1 MRTKS
6 LMKLMISGLLIVQVV
21 LRVLMYGNKN
31 NKVKS
36 KSMKKFTLLMAL
48 ILTAVF
54 GVKTT
59 ASAQTYETEE
69 QIEWINYAVTFTE
82 AKSAADGIYLC
93 HWDSQNNKYTF
104 VNAGGEYGTQAIAS
118 NRGMKLTVSGNVQ
131 RNGNVSTANF
141 NGTLYNP
148 TEGVSLGMEPETKR
162 VFLDRNAAEEK
173 NWTLTAHTSTNPSG
187 KTYYDIQN
195 VGNQYLGIETTKNTL
210 LVYDDNPANSYWLL
224 IPRTAFRDVLL
235 NVTHQTNIEVSGLF
249 QNTRF
254 VRYMDRTSSW
264 QWWTISGT
272 SHGSQLTEDNV
283 GFERVNGQRT
293 PNGTGLGIASYEAYR
308 SMAPGAETIKGIPV
322 KDHDGQTNI
331 TLDYAK
337 SYGSFS
343 AGEMKKPIIMRQQ
356 ISGIRP
362 GTYTITAQAFVS
374 DDDNEID
381 NTNNSNIAFLFAA
394 GTSGVNQGAEIP
406 VLTDGDQTNFTT
418 NFYKYHKD
426 VLTASAQKYFRGN
439 VAAGEYL
446 ATGGDYTKS
455 SDAIYNPN
463 TAFKTITLN
472 VTVTAGEDG
481 KTGTLTIGAAK
492 NQVQGTLYIANIDVK
507 YSGTYEFGIDS
518 YGTDNTPFS
527 ENNTDGIDEYQYG
540 YARQFNLVRDFNIT
554 AAGQEANAK
563 WEALVLPVNLTATQV
578 RNAFGNDVK
587 LSKLVGLA
595 NNGNQIRF
603 EAVDLKTNPNATV
616 ILAGDCYVIKVT
628 KAPEVARNMPYKFD
642 VYSND
647 ELGDTKVPV
656 TYYGP
661 IYQIDGLTRTSKLGE
676 LIKAN
681 GGTYK
686 DGIVTKTYTNEGKD
700 LNFTGYFYWNQT
712 APKDA
717 YVVSRGKMFYLDADN
732 TWANLTGTM
741 WKLEGPSFTGAKEL
755 SIDFGDGDITNGI
768 SGITVE
774 GENNVNATGIYNLN
788 GQKVAEGTSLNGL
801 AKGIYIVNGRKHV
814 VR

>member
-1 MRTKS
+1 
-6 LMKLMISGLLIVQVV
+6 
-21 LRVLMYGNKN
+21 MYGNKN

-36 KSMKKFTLLMAL
+36 KSMKKFTLFIAL

-69 QIEWINYAVTFTE
+69 QIEWINYAVTFNQ

-118 NRGMKLTVSGNVQ
+118 NRGMKLTVSGNV
-131 RNGNVSTANF
+131 NTANF
-141 NGTLYNP
+141 KGTLYNP
-148 TEGVSLGMEPETKR
+148 TEGVSLGMEPGTDR
-162 VFLDRNAAEEK
+162 VFLDRNAAKEK

-195 VGNQYLGIETTKNTL
+195 VRDQYLGIETTKNTL

-235 NVTHQTNIEVSGLF
+235 SVTQQTNIEVSGLF

-254 VRYMDRTSSW
+254 VRYMDRASSW

-272 SHGSQLTEDNV
+272 SHGSQLQEDNV
-283 GFERVNGQRT
+283 GQNTSNGR
-293 PNGTGLGIASYEAYR
+293 GLGIASYKAYR
-308 SMAPGAETIKGIPV
+308 SMAPGAENIKGIIV

-343 AGEMKKPIIMRQQ
+343 AGEMKKPIVMRQQ

-374 DDDNEID
+374 DDANEID
-381 NTNNSNIAFLFAA
+381 DRNDDNIAFLFAA
-394 GTSGVNQGAEIP
+394 GTSGVSQGAEIR
-406 VLTDGDQTNFTT
+406 VLTDAEQTNFTT
-418 NFYKYHKD
+418 NFYNYHKD
-426 VLTASAQKYFRGN
+426 VLTKNAPQYFRGN

-446 ATGGDYTKS
+446 ATGGDYKLS
-455 SDAIYNPN
+455 SNAIYNPN
-463 TAFKTITLN
+463 TEFKTITLN
-472 VTVTAGEDG
+472 VTVTDSGDG
-481 KTGTLTIGAAK
+481 TGTLTIGAAK
-492 NQVQGTLYIANIDVK
+492 YQDQGTLYIANIDVK

-518 YGTDNTPFS
+518 YGTDNTAFS
-527 ENNTDGIDEYQYG
+527 EDNTDGIDEYRYG

-554 AAGQEANAK
+554 AADQEANAK

-578 RNAFGNDVK
+578 RTAFGNDVK

-603 EAVDLKTNPNATV
+603 EAVDLASKPDATV

-628 KAPEVARNMPYKFD
+628 KAPEVARNMPYTFD

-647 ELGDTKVPV
+647 EFTGDIKVPV

-661 IYQIDGLTRTSKLGE
+661 IYQIDGLTRTSKLGD
-676 LIKAN
+676 LIAAN
-681 GGTYK
+681 GGSYA
-686 DGIVTKTYTNEGKD
+686 DGVVTKTYETSDGTLKY
-700 LNFTGYFYWNQT
+700 TGYFYWNQT
-712 APKDA
+712 APKNA

-732 TWANLTGTM
+732 NWANLTGTM
-741 WKLEGPSFTGAKEL
+741 WKLEGSSFTGAKEL
-755 SIDFGDGDITNGI
+755 SVDFGDGDITNGI

-788 GQKVAEGTSLNGL
+788 GQKVSDGTSTETLS
-801 AKGIYIVNGRKHV
+801 KGIYIVNGKKYV

>member
-1 MRTKS
+1 
-6 LMKLMISGLLIVQVV
+6 
-21 LRVLMYGNKN
+21 MYGNKN

-36 KSMKKFTLLMAL
+36 KSMKKFTLFIAL

-69 QIEWINYAVTFTE
+69 QIEWINYAVTFTQ
-82 AKSAADGIYLC
+82 AKSAGDGIYLC
-93 HWDSQNNKYTF
+93 HWDRQNNKYTF

-118 NRGMKLTVSGNVQ
+118 NRGMKLTVSGNV
-131 RNGNVSTANF
+131 NTANF
-141 NGTLYNP
+141 KGTLYNP
-148 TEGVSLGMEPETKR
+148 TEGVSLGMEPGTKR

-173 NWTLTAHTSTNPSG
+173 NWTLTAHTSTTPSG

-195 VGNQYLGIETTKNTL
+195 VWHQYLGIETTKNTL
-210 LVYDDNPANSYWLL
+210 LVYDDKPANSYWLL

-235 NVTHQTNIEVSGLF
+235 SVTHQTNIEVSGLF

-272 SHGSQLTEDNV
+272 SHGSQLQEDNV
-283 GFERVNGQRT
+283 GQNTSNGR
-293 PNGTGLGIASYEAYR
+293 GLGIASYKAYR
-308 SMAPGAETIKGIPV
+308 SMAPGAETIKGITV
-322 KDHDGQTNI
+322 KDHDGQTDI

-343 AGEMKKPIIMRQQ
+343 AGEMKKPIVMRQQ

-374 DDDNEID
+374 DDDNEIG
-381 NTNNSNIAFLFAA
+381 NRNNSNIAFLFAA

-406 VLTDGDQTNFTT
+406 VLNQTDQTKFTE
-418 NFYKYHKD
+418 NFYNYHKD
-426 VLTASAQKYFRGN
+426 VLTKSAPQYFRGN

-463 TAFKTITLN
+463 TEFKTITLN
-472 VTVTAGEDG
+472 VTVTDSGDG
-481 KTGTLTIGAAK
+481 TGTLTIGAAK
-492 NQVQGTLYIANIDVK
+492 YQEQGTLYITNIDIK

-518 YGTDNTPFS
+518 YSTDNTAFS
-527 ENNTDGIDEYQYG
+527 EDNTDGIDEYRYG

-578 RNAFGNDVK
+578 RTAFGNDVK

-603 EAVDLKTNPNATV
+603 EAVDLASNGDATV

-628 KAPEVARNMPYKFD
+628 KAPEVARNMPYTFD

-647 ELGDTKVPV
+647 EFTGDIKVPV

-661 IYQIDGLTRTSKLGE
+661 IYQIDGLTRTSKLDD

-681 GGTYK
+681 GGSYA
-686 DGIVTKTYTNEGKD
+686 DGVVTKTYKTRDGELKY
-700 LNFTGYFYWNQT
+700 TGYFYWNQT

-741 WKLEGPSFTGAKEL
+741 WKLEGSSFTGAKEL
-755 SIDFGDGDITNGI
+755 SVDFGDGDITNGI

-788 GQKVAEGTSLNGL
+788 GQKVSDGTSTETLS
-801 AKGIYIVNGRKHV
+801 KGIYIVNGKKYV

>member
-1 MRTKS
+1 
-6 LMKLMISGLLIVQVV
+6 MKIMISGLLIVQVI

-36 KSMKKFTLLMAL
+36 KSMKKFTLFIAL

-69 QIEWINYAVTFTE
+69 QIEWINYAVTIQE
-82 AKSAADGIYLC
+82 AITNYGSTTDGIYLC
-93 HWDSQNNKYTF
+93 HWDGNKTYTF
-104 VNAGGEYGTQAIAS
+104 VNVGGEYGTQAITS
-118 NRGMKLTVSGNVQ
+118 NRGMRLTITGNKDEG
-131 RNGNVSTANF
+131 GNNYSSCTIK
-141 NGTLYNP
+141 GTLNNP
-148 TEGVSLGMEPETKR
+148 GAGSYLGVEPSSSSHTNR
-162 VFLDRNAAEEK
+162 VFMDRGAGDAQDIYYQWNINYKGAS
-173 NWTLTAHTSTNPSG
+173 NG
-187 KTYYDIQN
+187 KSYYNIQN
-195 VGNQYLGIETTKNTL
+195 TETNRYLSIETAENTL
-210 LVYDDNPANSYWLL
+210 RIVSSNNDTDNWLF
-224 IPRTAFRDVLL
+224 IPRKAFRDVLL
-235 NVTHQTNIEVSGLF
+235 SVTHQTNIEVSGLF

-254 VRYMDRTSSW
+254 VRYMDENASW
-264 QWWTISGT
+264 NWYTISETSPGT
-272 SHGSQLTEDNV
+272 QLSENAIDRDN
-283 GFERVNGQRT
+283 GA
-293 PNGTGLGIASYEAYR
+293 GLGIANYGAYR
-308 SMAPGAETIKGIPV
+308 SMAPGAENIKGIIV
-322 KDHDGQTNI
+322 KDHDGQTDI

-343 AGEMKKPIIMRQQ
+343 SGEMENPIIMRQQ

-394 GTSGVNQGAEIP
+394 GTSGVNQGAEVP
-406 VLTDGDQTNFTT
+406 VLTDADQTNFTT
-418 NFYKYHKD
+418 NFYNYHKD
-426 VLTASAQKYFRGN
+426 VLTASAPQYFRGN

-446 ATGGDYTKS
+446 ATGGDYKLS

-463 TAFKTITLN
+463 TEFKTITLN
-472 VTVTAGEDG
+472 VTVTADPNSENG

-492 NQVQGTLYIANIDVK
+492 YKEQGTLYIANIDIK

-518 YGTDNTPFS
+518 YGTYNTPFS
-527 ENNTDGIDEYQYG
+527 ETNTDGIDEYQYG

-578 RNAFGNDVK
+578 RNAFGDDVK

-603 EAVDLKTNPNATV
+603 EAVDLASNPDATV

-628 KAPEVARNMPYKFD
+628 KAPKVARNIAYTFD

-647 ELGDTKVPV
+647 EFTGDKKVPV

-676 LIKAN
+676 LIKTN

-768 SGITVE
+768 SGITADE
-774 GENNVNATGIYNLN
+774 ENTNVTGVYNLN
-788 GQKVAEGTSLNGL
+788 GQKVSDGTTTDNLP
-801 AKGIYIVNGRKHV
+801 KGIYIVNGKKHV

>member
-1 MRTKS
+1 
-6 LMKLMISGLLIVQVV
+6 
-21 LRVLMYGNKN
+21 MYGNKN

-36 KSMKKFTLLMAL
+36 KSMKKFTLFIAL

-69 QIEWINYAVTFTE
+69 QIEWINYAVTFNE

-93 HWDSQNNKYTF
+93 HWDRQNNKYTF

-118 NRGMKLTVSGNVQ
+118 NRGMKLTVSGTVNQ
-131 RNGNVSTANF
+131 YNGNVRTANF
-141 NGTLYNP
+141 KGTLYNP
-148 TEGVSLGMEPETKR
+148 TEGVSLGMEPGTDR

-173 NWTLTAHTSTNPSG
+173 NWTLTAHTSTNPSE

-195 VGNQYLGIETTKNTL
+195 VRDQYLGIETTKNTL

-235 NVTHQTNIEVSGLF
+235 SVTHQTNIEVSGWF

-272 SHGSQLTEDNV
+272 SHGSQLQEDNV
-283 GFERVNGQRT
+283 GQNTSNGR
-293 PNGTGLGIASYEAYR
+293 GLGIASYKAYR

-343 AGEMKKPIIMRQQ
+343 AGEMKKPIVMRQQ

-374 DDDNEID
+374 DDADEIGD
-381 NTNNSNIAFLFAA
+381 TNDDNIAFLFAA
-394 GTSGVNQGAEIP
+394 GTSGVSQGAEIP
-406 VLTDGDQTNFTT
+406 VLKDNDQTNFTT
-418 NFYKYHKD
+418 NFYNYHKN
-426 VLTASAQKYFRGN
+426 VLTASAPQYFRGN

-455 SDAIYNPN
+455 SNAIYNPN
-463 TAFKTITLN
+463 TEFKTITLN
-472 VTVTAGEDG
+472 VTVTADPNSEDG

-492 NQVQGTLYIANIDVK
+492 YKEQGTLYITNIDIK

-518 YGTDNTPFS
+518 YSTDNTAFS
-527 ENNTDGIDEYQYG
+527 ETNTDGIDEYQYG

-578 RNAFGNDVK
+578 RTAFGHDVK

-603 EAVDLKTNPNATV
+603 EAVDLTSNPDETV
-616 ILAGDCYVIKVT
+616 IKAGDCYVIKVT
-628 KAPEVARNMPYKFD
+628 KAPEVARDMPYKFD

-647 ELGDTKVPV
+647 VSTDDRKVPV

-676 LIKAN
+676 LIAIN
-681 GGTYK
+681 GGSYADGVVRKTYK
-686 DGIVTKTYTNEGKD
+686 TRDGELKY
-700 LNFTGYFYWNQT
+700 TGYFYWNQT

-717 YVVSRGKMFYLDADN
+717 YVVSRGKMFYLDANN

-741 WKLEGPSFTGAKEL
+741 WKLEGSSFTGAKEL
-755 SIDFGDGDITNGI
+755 SVDFGDGDITNGI

-788 GQKVAEGTSLNGL
+788 GQKVSDGTSTESLS
-801 AKGIYIVNGRKHV
+801 KGIYIVNGKKYV

>member
-1 MRTKS
+1 
-6 LMKLMISGLLIVQVV
+6 
-21 LRVLMYGNKN
+21 
-31 NKVKS
+31 
-36 KSMKKFTLLMAL
+36 MKKFTLFIAL

-69 QIEWINYAVTFTE
+69 QIEWINYAVTFNE
-82 AKSAADGIYLC
+82 AKSAKEDGIYLC
-93 HWDSQNNKYTF
+93 HWDRQNNKYTF
-104 VNAGGEYGTQAIAS
+104 VNAGGEYGTQAITS
-118 NRGMKLTVSGNVQ
+118 NRGMKLTVSGNV
-131 RNGNVSTANF
+131 STANF
-141 NGTLYNP
+141 RGTLYNP
-148 TEGVSLGMEPETKR
+148 TEGVSLGMEPGTDR

-173 NWTLTAHTSTNPSG
+173 NWTLTAHTSTNSSG

-195 VGNQYLGIETTKNTL
+195 VWDKYLGIETAKNTL

-235 NVTHQTNIEVSGLF
+235 SVTHQTNIEVSGLF

-264 QWWTISGT
+264 QWWTISET
-272 SHGSQLTEDNV
+272 SPGSPLPEDNV
-283 GFERVNGQRT
+283 GFDRQNT

-308 SMAPGAETIKGIPV
+308 SMAPGAETIKGITV
-322 KDHDGQTNI
+322 NDHDGHSI

-343 AGEMKKPIIMRQQ
+343 AGEMKKPIVMRQQ

-374 DDDNEID
+374 DDTGDMANKDNR
-381 NTNNSNIAFLFAA
+381 NIGFLFAA
-394 GTSGVNQGAEIP
+394 GTSGVSQGAEIH
-406 VLTDGDQTNFTT
+406 VLTDLDQKNFTT
-418 NFYKYHKD
+418 NFYNYHKN
-426 VLTASAQKYFRGN
+426 VLTASAPRYFRGN

-446 ATGGDYTKS
+446 ATGGDYTQS
-455 SDAIYNPN
+455 SNAIYNPN
-463 TAFKTITLN
+463 TEFKTITLN
-472 VTVTAGEDG
+472 VTVTDSGDG
-481 KTGTLTIGAAK
+481 TGTLTIGAAK
-492 NQVQGTLYIANIDVK
+492 YKEQGTLYIANIDIK

-518 YGTDNTPFS
+518 YSTDNTAFS
-527 ENNTDGIDEYQYG
+527 EDNTDGIDEYRYG

-554 AAGQEANAK
+554 AAGQEDNAK

-578 RNAFGNDVK
+578 RTAFGNDVK

-603 EAVDLKTNPNATV
+603 EAVDLASNGDETV
-616 ILAGDCYVIKVT
+616 IKAGDCYVIKVT

-647 ELGDTKVPV
+647 EFTGDIKVPV
-656 TYYGP
+656 IYYGP
-661 IYQIDGLTRTSKLGE
+661 IYQIDGLTRTSKLGD
-676 LIKAN
+676 LIADN
-681 GGTYK
+681 GGKYTN
-686 DGIVTKTYTNEGKD
+686 GVVTKTYTTKD
-700 LNFTGYFYWNQT
+700 GSLEFTGYFYWNKT
-712 APKDA
+712 APTNA
-717 YVVSRGKMFYLDADN
+717 YVVSRGKMFYLDDKN

-741 WKLEGPSFTGAKEL
+741 WKLEGSSFTGAKEL
-755 SIDFGDGDITNGI
+755 SVDFGDGDITNGI

-788 GQKVAEGTSLNGL
+788 GQKVSDGTSTESLS
-801 AKGIYIVNGRKHV
+801 KGIYIVNGKKYV

>member
-1 MRTKS
+1 
-6 LMKLMISGLLIVQVV
+6 
-21 LRVLMYGNKN
+21 
-31 NKVKS
+31 
-36 KSMKKFTLLMAL
+36 MKKFTLFIAL

-118 NRGMKLTVSGNVQ
+118 NRGMKLTVSGTVQ
-131 RNGNVSTANF
+131 RNGNVSNANF
-141 NGTLYNP
+141 KGTLYNP
-148 TEGVSLGMEPETKR
+148 TEGVSLGMEPGTDR
-162 VFLDRNAAEEK
+162 VFHDRNAAEEK
-173 NWTLTAHTSTNPSG
+173 NWTLTAHTSTNPSE

-195 VGNQYLGIETTKNTL
+195 VRNQYLGIETTKNTL
-210 LVYDDNPANSYWLL
+210 LVYDNNPANSYWLL

-235 NVTHQTNIEVSGLF
+235 SVTHQTNIEVSGLF

-272 SHGSQLTEDNV
+272 SHGRQLTEDNV
-283 GFERVNGQRT
+283 GFEWVNGQRT

-308 SMAPGAETIKGIPV
+308 SMAPGAETIKGITV
-322 KDHDGQTNI
+322 EDHDGQPI

-343 AGEMKKPIIMRQQ
+343 SGEMKKPIIMRQQ

-394 GTSGVNQGAEIP
+394 GTSGVNQGAEVP
-406 VLTDGDQTNFTT
+406 VLTDEDQTNFTT
-418 NFYKYHKD
+418 NFYNYHKD
-426 VLTASAQKYFRGN
+426 VLTKSAPRYFRGN

-446 ATGGDYTKS
+446 ETGGDYRLS

-463 TAFKTITLN
+463 TTFKAITLN
-472 VTVTAGEDG
+472 VTVTDSGDG
-481 KTGTLTIGAAK
+481 TGTLTFGAAK
-492 NQVQGTLYIANIDVK
+492 YQEQGTLYITNIDVK

-527 ENNTDGIDEYQYG
+527 ETNTDGIDEYQYG

-563 WEALVLPVNLTATQV
+563 WEALVLPVNLTVTQV
-578 RNAFGNDVK
+578 RTAFGNDVK

-603 EAVDLKTNPNATV
+603 EAVDLKSDPNATV

-628 KAPEVARNMPYKFD
+628 KAPEVARDMPYKFD

-647 ELGDTKVPV
+647 EFDNDVKVPV
-656 TYYGP
+656 IYYGP
-661 IYQIDGLTRTSKLGE
+661 IYQIDGLTRTSRLGD
-676 LIKAN
+676 LIADN
-681 GGTYK
+681 GGKYTN
-686 DGIVTKTYTNEGKD
+686 GVVTKTYTTEAGS
-700 LNFTGYFYWNQT
+700 LNFTGYFYWNKT
-712 APKDA
+712 APTNA

-755 SIDFGDGDITNGI
+755 SVDFGDGDITNGI

-788 GQKVAEGTSLNGL
+788 GQKVSDGTSTETLS
-801 AKGIYIVNGRKHV
+801 KGIYIVNGKKYV

>member
-1 MRTKS
+1 
-6 LMKLMISGLLIVQVV
+6 
-21 LRVLMYGNKN
+21 MYGNKN

-36 KSMKKFTLLMAL
+36 KSMKKFTLFIAL

-69 QIEWINYAVTFTE
+69 QIEWINYAVTFTQ

-93 HWDSQNNKYTF
+93 HWDRQNNKYTF

-118 NRGMKLTVSGNVQ
+118 NRGMKLTVSGNV
-131 RNGNVSTANF
+131 NTANF
-141 NGTLYNP
+141 KGTLYNP
-148 TEGVSLGMEPETKR
+148 TEGVSLGMEPGTKR

-173 NWTLTAHTSTNPSG
+173 NWTLTAHTSTTPSG

-195 VGNQYLGIETTKNTL
+195 VWHQYLGIETTKNTL

-235 NVTHQTNIEVSGLF
+235 SVTHQTNIEVSGLF

-272 SHGSQLTEDNV
+272 SHGSQLQEDNV
-283 GFERVNGQRT
+283 GQNTSNGR
-293 PNGTGLGIASYEAYR
+293 GLGIASYKAYR
-308 SMAPGAETIKGIPV
+308 SMAPGAETIKGITV
-322 KDHDGQTNI
+322 KDHDGQTDI

-343 AGEMKKPIIMRQQ
+343 AGEMKKPIVMRQQ

-374 DDDNEID
+374 DDDNEIG
-381 NTNNSNIAFLFAA
+381 NRNNSNIAFLFAA

-406 VLTDGDQTNFTT
+406 VLNQTDQTKFTE
-418 NFYKYHKD
+418 NFYNYHKD
-426 VLTASAQKYFRGN
+426 VLTKSAPQYFRGN

-463 TAFKTITLN
+463 TEFKTITLN
-472 VTVTAGEDG
+472 VTVTDSGDG
-481 KTGTLTIGAAK
+481 TDTLTIGAAK
-492 NQVQGTLYIANIDVK
+492 YQEQGTLYITNIDIK

-518 YGTDNTPFS
+518 YSTDNTAFS
-527 ENNTDGIDEYQYG
+527 EDNTDGIDEYRYG

-578 RNAFGNDVK
+578 RTAFGNDVK

-603 EAVDLKTNPNATV
+603 EAVDLASNGDATV

-628 KAPEVARNMPYKFD
+628 KAPEVARNMPYTFD

-647 ELGDTKVPV
+647 EFTGEIKVPV

-661 IYQIDGLTRTSKLGE
+661 IYQIDGLTRTSKLDD

-681 GGTYK
+681 GGSYA
-686 DGIVTKTYTNEGKD
+686 DGVVTKTYKTRDGELKY
-700 LNFTGYFYWNQT
+700 TGYFYWNQT

-741 WKLEGPSFTGAKEL
+741 WKLEGSSFTGAKEL
-755 SIDFGDGDITNGI
+755 SVDFGDGDITNGI

-788 GQKVAEGTSLNGL
+788 GQKVSDGTSTETLS
-801 AKGIYIVNGRKHV
+801 KGIYIVNGKKYV

>member
-1 MRTKS
+1 
-6 LMKLMISGLLIVQVV
+6 
-21 LRVLMYGNKN
+21 
-31 NKVKS
+31 
-36 KSMKKFTLLMAL
+36 MKKFTLLMAL

-527 ENNTDGIDEYQYG
+527 ENNTEGIDEYQYG